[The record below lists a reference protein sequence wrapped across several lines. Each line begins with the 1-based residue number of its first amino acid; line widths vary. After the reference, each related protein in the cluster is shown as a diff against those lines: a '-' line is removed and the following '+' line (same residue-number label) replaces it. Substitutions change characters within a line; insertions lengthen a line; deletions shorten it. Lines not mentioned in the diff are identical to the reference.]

1 MVVILDLVI
10 FGVVAVVGGV
20 VALLGF
26 LIILGR
32 KVTEP
37 NKELQQKVESLED
50 EMKRLKEKS

>member
-1 MVVILDLVI
+1 MDLVI